1 MPYMPTITIKAT
13 HDYPILYN
21 NANHETHHT
30 TLQSIKNNNIFNMLA
45 ILAAYHYAKLPTEI
59 N

>member
-1 MPYMPTITIKAT
+1 MPTITFKAT

-21 NANHETHHT
+21 ITNHETHHT
-30 TLQSIKNNNIFNMLA
+30 TLQSIKNNNIFNTLA